1 MAEEEKGTA
10 GARDQNLEDISGTPA
25 PSIGPGTVFKREP
38 VEERLARHDQSSVDA
53 MGQDKRR
60 QVVGHSYGP
69 SFARQAAL
77 YLVFLLVVAVIAVG
91 VKLLIDNYDQ
101 PPKHFAAEAPWAQ
114 PGVKQIP
121 PRPIQ

>member
-1 MAEEEKGTA
+1 MDEEEKGTTR
-10 GARDQNLEDISGTPA
+10 ARDAGMEDISGTPA
-25 PSIGPGTVFKREP
+25 PSIGPGTTFKHDP

-69 SFARQAAL
+69 SFARQATL
-77 YLVFLLVVAVIAVG
+77 YLIFVIVVVAIGFG
-91 VKLLIDNYDQ
+91 VKLLVDKYDQ

-121 PRPIQ
+121 PKPLQ

>member
-1 MAEEEKGTA
+1 MEEEKGTTR
-10 GARDQNLEDISGTPA
+10 ARDPSMQDLSDTPA
-25 PSIGPGTVFKREP
+25 PSIGPGTTFKREP

-69 SFARQAAL
+69 SFGRQALL
-77 YLVFLLVVAVIAVG
+77 YLVFLLVVAAIAVG
-91 VKLLIDNYDQ
+91 AKLLIDKYDQ

-121 PRPIQ
+121 PKPLQ